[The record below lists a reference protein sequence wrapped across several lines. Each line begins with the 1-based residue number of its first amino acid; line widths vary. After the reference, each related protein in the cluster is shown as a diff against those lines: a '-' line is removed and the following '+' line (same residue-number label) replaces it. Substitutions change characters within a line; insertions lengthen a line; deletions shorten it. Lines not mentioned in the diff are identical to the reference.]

1 MFVLLTKGIYELT
14 NFNFMKISYNWLQ
27 NHIEE
32 KLPNP
37 ESLRETI
44 IFHAFEVESFD
55 KLRTGDIED
64 TIFDIKVLPDRAH
77 DCLSHVGVAKE
88 VSGLLGLTLKN
99 LSLPELPKTE
109 INTKVEIQNEL
120 VRRYMAIEMKGVKV
134 GPSPDW
140 LKNALESVGAR
151 SINNIVDA
159 TNLVLLDDGQPV
171 HAFDKDKIDG
181 GIVVRMAHEEE
192 KITTLSDEE
201 KALRNTDLIIADY
214 LGPLAIAG
222 VKGGKSAEISDETKN
237 IIIEIGNFDP
247 VAIRKTSRRLALITD
262 ASKRFENEITPEI
275 VSDAARH
282 VVSIIRQIAGGEV
295 VGVYDHYPKP
305 VEERKL
311 TFSLS
316 EIKKNLGE
324 TIKEAQID
332 LWISR
337 YGITSSKDGDKYT
350 ITVPSDRLDITGAH
364 DIAEEIGRMVGYE
377 NIPSL
382 PLPFT
387 PIVNKGGEYHS
398 VTAVK
403 YWLAQNGFREIMNYS
418 FTKKGDVY
426 ISYGTKDK
434 SALRTNLSDALK
446 ESYEKNRINASL
458 LGLSSI
464 RIFEIGTVFIGESE
478 VVHVATCDKGNFEEL
493 PIKDFIE
500 KYKIDVSTTFNLQP
514 SAFNLFTMWSQYPYI
529 TRDIAVWCDSIEA
542 QTSLE
547 EIVSNFAKEYC
558 VREPELFDRFEK
570 DGKTSIAY
578 RFVFQSYEKTLTEE
592 EVEKWFVELVKKIKA
607 EKVFEIR

>member
-1 MFVLLTKGIYELT
+1 
-14 NFNFMKISYNWLQ
+14 MKISYNWLQ

-32 KLPNP
+32 KLPSP

-44 IFHAFEVESFD
+44 IFHAFEVED
-55 KLRTGDIED
+55 VEEKGAD

-77 DCLSHVGVAKE
+77 DCLSHAGVAKE

-99 LSLPELPKTE
+99 PSLSELPFTP

-120 VRRYMAIEMKGVKV
+120 VRRYMAIEMTGVKV

-140 LKNALESVGAR
+140 LKSALESVGAR

-192 KITTLSDEE
+192 KIVTLSDEE
-201 KALRNTDLIIADY
+201 KVLKNTDLIIADY
-214 LGPLAIAG
+214 LGALAIAG
-222 VKGGKSAEISDETKN
+222 VKGGKSAEITEDTTN

-262 ASKRFENEITPEI
+262 ASKRFENEISAE
-275 VSDAARH
+275 VASGAARH
-282 VVSIIRQIAGGEV
+282 VVSIIKQIAGGEV

-305 VEERKL
+305 EQER
-311 TFSLS
+311 TLS
-316 EIKKNLGE
+316 FTVADIKRVLGD

-332 LWISR
+332 FWISR
-337 YGITSSKDGDKYT
+337 YNIVSTKDGDKYT
-350 ITVPSDRLDITGAH
+350 ITIPSDRLDIVGAH
-364 DIAEEIGRMVGYE
+364 DIAEEIGKMVGYE
-377 NIPSL
+377 NIPAL
-382 PLPFT
+382 PIPFT
-387 PIVNKGGEYHS
+387 LTPQKDSEYRV
-398 VTAVK
+398 VTSVK
-403 YWLAQNGFREIMNYS
+403 YWLAQNGFREVMNYS

-426 ISYGTKDK
+426 ISYGAKDK

-464 RIFEIGTVFIGESE
+464 RIFEIGTVFIGETE
-478 VVHVATCDKGNFEEL
+478 MVHVATCDKGNFEEL

-500 KYKIDVSTTFNLQP
+500 KYKIEISSTPNNYSLPNNSFK
-514 SAFNLFTMWSQYPYI
+514 MWSPYPYI
-529 TRDIAVWCDSIEA
+529 TRDIAVWCDSIES

-547 EIVSNFAKEYC
+547 AIVSSFAKEHC

-592 EVEKWFVELVKKIKA
+592 EVEKWFVELVNKIKA

>member
-1 MFVLLTKGIYELT
+1 
-14 NFNFMKISYNWLQ
+14 
-27 NHIEE
+27 
-32 KLPNP
+32 
-37 ESLRETI
+37 
-44 IFHAFEVESFD
+44 
-55 KLRTGDIED
+55 
-64 TIFDIKVLPDRAH
+64 
-77 DCLSHVGVAKE
+77 
-88 VSGLLGLTLKN
+88 
-99 LSLPELPKTE
+99 
-109 INTKVEIQNEL
+109 
-120 VRRYMAIEMKGVKV
+120 
-134 GPSPDW
+134 
-140 LKNALESVGAR
+140 
-151 SINNIVDA
+151 
-159 TNLVLLDDGQPV
+159 V

-181 GIVVRMAHEEE
+181 GIVVRMAHEGE
-192 KITTLSDEE
+192 KIITLSDEE
-201 KALRNTDLIIADY
+201 KILKNTDIVIADY

-222 VKGGKSAEISDETKN
+222 VKGGKSAEITEGTTN

-262 ASKRFENEITPEI
+262 ASKRFENEISAEVAPG
-275 VSDAARH
+275 AARH
-282 VVSIIRQIAGGEV
+282 VVSIIKQIAGGEV

-305 VEERKL
+305 EQERI
-311 TFSLS
+311 LS
-316 EIKKNLGE
+316 FTLSDIKRVLGD

-337 YGITSSKDGDKYT
+337 YNIASTKDGDKYT
-350 ITVPSDRLDITGAH
+350 ITIPSDRLDIVGAH
-364 DIAEEIGRMVGYE
+364 DIAEEIGKMVGYE
-377 NIPSL
+377 NIPAL
-382 PLPFT
+382 PIPFT
-387 PIVNKGGEYHS
+387 LNPQKDSEYRV
-398 VTAVK
+398 VTSVK

-426 ISYGTKDK
+426 ISYGAKDK

-493 PIKDFIE
+493 PVKDFIE
-500 KYKIDVSTTFNLQP
+500 KYKIELSGTSTNYSLLPNNSFK
-514 SAFNLFTMWSQYPYI
+514 MWSLYPYI
-529 TRDIAVWCDSIEA
+529 TRDIAVWCDGVEA
-542 QTSLE
+542 QTRLE

-592 EVEKWFVELVKKIKA
+592 EVEKWFVELVKRIKA
-607 EKVFEIR
+607 EKAFELR